1 MWLCFGAILC
11 GGAITDVAAEIS
23 WELGNGTLQM
33 KVERQGA
40 MISDLRL
47 VAGGTHWLSPMNEQA
62 PAEPFGHF
70 LCFDRWGPVTAA
82 EAATGFSF
90 HGEAARVPWAVLSP
104 PTPRQ
109 LEIKTHVG
117 AGFQIRTAVQNPTSE
132 SRPYNVVE
140 HITLADTWADASIRI
155 ITNAG
160 QGILHEKGEPV
171 RGTEVEWP
179 WVTEDDQRWDLR
191 RVSARRGRFI
201 ASLRFPAETQ
211 WGYVALQ
218 DPRTGALLAYVW
230 PTEAMPWL
238 NLYWF
243 ANGERVVKRAIE
255 PGTTGLHRPMAEL
268 LTTSRLLDLPVVH
281 WLAPA
286 EKRSFVVAGGLALGP
301 SDFGKLRDLQVTKL
315 GWAAVDETGQEV
327 LLVPYSMDLF
337 PPP

>member
-109 LEIKTHVG
+109 LEIKTILPLAGLAAERRIHLPRVG
-117 AGFQIRTAVQNPTSE
+117 DSRFALRCKTRRANHAPTMWWSISPWRIRGPMRLFGSL
-132 SRPYNVVE
+132 PM
-140 HITLADTWADASIRI
+140 
-155 ITNAG
+155 
-160 QGILHEKGEPV
+160 
-171 RGTEVEWP
+171 
-179 WVTEDDQRWDLR
+179 
-191 RVSARRGRFI
+191 RGR
-201 ASLRFPAETQ
+201 ASFMKKANPS
-211 WGYVALQ
+211 
-218 DPRTGALLAYVW
+218 
-230 PTEAMPWL
+230 EAQKWS
-238 NLYWF
+238 
-243 ANGERVVKRAIE
+243 GR
-255 PGTTGLHRPMAEL
+255 G
-268 LTTSRLLDLPVVH
+268 
-281 WLAPA
+281 
-286 EKRSFVVAGGLALGP
+286 
-301 SDFGKLRDLQVTKL
+301 
-315 GWAAVDETGQEV
+315 
-327 LLVPYSMDLF
+327 
-337 PPP
+337 